1 LSWKRSSLAN
11 CGVSLAAAV
20 LHERSVS
27 VNEPQETIY
36 IADWE
41 IHPETL
47 RVSRG
52 DDCVKLE
59 PKVMQVLLYLAE
71 KAGQVVSRQE
81 IEEHVW
87 RNQIVGYDAIS
98 RTIVN
103 IRKALN
109 DSSRDPRVIETI
121 PKVGYRLI
129 AEVRRS
135 VADQSG
141 NHSHMSPQGKR
152 QSSRLR
158 STLVGIL
165 AVAVLAILWALI
177 DGQGLV
183 GRHGVD
189 AARDGGETKPT
200 IAVLPFRYLY
210 SNPDNNYFS
219 DGITADL
226 ITALSQVSGL
236 QVISRDSA
244 FAYRGGEINDAA
256 IGEELGVRFLLKGN
270 IQRDR
275 DRIRLNVHLIEAQS
289 GRSVWAERYDRLLT
303 DIFKIQDE
311 LAERIVLALEVKLA
325 PDERKRLIRNYLVSL
340 DAYDAFLRGVDYYTK
355 RSFADNQLA
364 VDSFVKA
371 IELDPGFARA
381 YAGLAL
387 AYSWASGD
395 TSIGSAEQAHKL
407 ASETVERA
415 IQIDASIPQ
424 VYFVK
429 GRIELY
435 KKNYE
440 LAIQQIQKAIDIEP
454 NYADAYALLASTLHF
469 SGRPKDGLQAMR
481 RAVLLNPRIPAAYL
495 MIRGSLHY
503 SSEEYDQAVED
514 LSRSL
519 EINPNYLQSK
529 VWLAATY
536 AAQGRLEDAQWEVD
550 EIRMLAPDIDFEWV
564 ERAYPIQDFHYKQRF
579 RNDLKQ
585 AGVL

>member
-1 LSWKRSSLAN
+1 M
-11 CGVSLAAAV
+11 
-20 LHERSVS
+20 
-27 VNEPQETIY
+27 NEPQKTIH

-41 IHPETL
+41 VHPDSL

-52 DDCVKLE
+52 NDQVKLE
-59 PKVMQVLLYLAE
+59 PKVMQVLLYLAD

-81 IEEHVW
+81 LEEHVW
-87 RNQIVGYDAIS
+87 KNQIVGYDAIS
-98 RTIVN
+98 RTIIN

-109 DSSRDPRVIETI
+109 DSSREPRVIETI

-135 VADQSG
+135 EVDRSQSYS
-141 NHSHMSPQGKR
+141 NTSPQGKH
-152 QSSRLR
+152 QSLRPRLV
-158 STLVGIL
+158 LVGIL
-165 AVAVLAILWALI
+165 IIAALVIPWVLI
-177 DGQGLV
+177 DGQGID
-183 GRHGVD
+183 GKHAVD
-189 AARDGGETKPT
+189 AARDGGETRPA

-236 QVISRDSA
+236 QVIARDSA
-244 FAYRGGEINDAA
+244 FSYRGGDVNDAA
-256 IGEELGVRFLLKGN
+256 IAQELGVGFLLKGN

-275 DRIRLNVHLIEAQS
+275 DRIRLNVHLVEAQS
-289 GRSVWAERYDRLLT
+289 GRTVWAERYDRFLT

-311 LAERIVLALEVKLA
+311 LAERIVLTLEVKLA
-325 PDERKRLIRNYLVSL
+325 PEERKRLIRNYLVSL
-340 DAYDAFLRGVDYYTK
+340 DAYDAFLRGLDYYTK
-355 RSFADNQLA
+355 RSFTDNQLA
-364 VDSFVKA
+364 VESFLKA

-395 TSIGSAEQAHKL
+395 TSIGTAERAHRL
-407 ASETVERA
+407 ASETVDKA

-469 SGRPKDGLQAMR
+469 SGRPKEGLQAMR

-503 SSEEYDQAVED
+503 SSEEYDEAVRD
-514 LSRSL
+514 LSDSL

-550 EIRMLAPDIDFEWV
+550 QIRTLAPDIDFGWV

-585 AGVL
+585 VGVL

>member
-1 LSWKRSSLAN
+1 MS
-11 CGVSLAAAV
+11 
-20 LHERSVS
+20 
-27 VNEPQETIY
+27 EPQKTIY
-36 IADWE
+36 VADWE
-41 IHPETL
+41 IHPDTL

-52 DDCVKLE
+52 DDRVKLE
-59 PKVMQVLLYLAE
+59 PKVMQVLLYLVE

-81 IEEHVW
+81 LEEHVW
-87 RNQIVGYDAIS
+87 KNQIIGYDALS
-98 RTIVN
+98 RTIIN

-109 DSSRDPRVIETI
+109 DSARDPRVIETI

-129 AEVRRS
+129 AEVRHS
-135 VADQSG
+135 VAAQPQNPSYTPPRAKPQS
-141 NHSHMSPQGKR
+141 PW
-152 QSSRLR
+152 SSFALIG
-158 STLVGIL
+158 TI
-165 AVAVLAILWALI
+165 AIAALAILWVLI
-177 DGQGLV
+177 AGQGIE
-183 GRHGVD
+183 GKHAED
-189 AARDGGETKPT
+189 AARAGAETKPA
-200 IAVLPFRYLY
+200 IAVLPFKYLY

-226 ITALSQVSGL
+226 ITALSKVSGL
-236 QVISRDSA
+236 QVISRDST
-244 FAYRGGEINDAA
+244 FFYRGGEVNDAA
-256 IGEELGVRFLLKGN
+256 IGAELGVGFLLKGN

-275 DRIRLNVHLIEAQS
+275 DRIRLNVHLIEAHS
-289 GRSVWAERYDRLLT
+289 GKTVWAERYDRLLT

-311 LAERIVLALEVKLA
+311 LAERIVRTLEVKLA
-325 PDERKRLIRNYLVSL
+325 PEERKRLIRNYLVSL

-364 VDSFVKA
+364 VESFLKA

-395 TSIGSAEQAHKL
+395 TSIGTAEQAHKL

-415 IQIDASIPQ
+415 IRIDASIPQ

-469 SGRPKDGLQAMR
+469 SGRPKEGLQAMR

-503 SSEEYDQAVED
+503 SSEEYDQAVGD
-514 LSRSL
+514 LSGSL

-529 VWLAATY
+529 IWLAATY

-550 EIRMLAPDIDFEWV
+550 QIRILAPDIDFVWV
-564 ERAYPIQDFHYKQRF
+564 ERAYPMQDFHYKERF

>member
-1 LSWKRSSLAN
+1 M
-11 CGVSLAAAV
+11 
-20 LHERSVS
+20 
-27 VNEPQETIY
+27 NEPQKRIY

-41 IHPETL
+41 IHPDTL

-52 DDCVKLE
+52 DDHVKLE

-81 IEEHVW
+81 LEEHVW
-87 RNQIVGYDAIS
+87 KNQIVGYDAIS
-98 RTIVN
+98 RTIIN

-109 DSSRDPRVIETI
+109 DNSRDPRVIETI

-135 VADQSG
+135 VADQSR
-141 NHSHMSPQGKR
+141 NHSYTSPQGKR
-152 QSSRLR
+152 EYLR
-158 STLVGIL
+158 SILALVGIL
-165 AVAVLAILWALI
+165 AIVALAILWVSI
-177 DGQGLV
+177 DGQGIV
-183 GRHGVD
+183 GKHTED
-189 AARDGGETKPT
+189 AARAGGETKPA
-200 IAVLPFRYLY
+200 IAVLPFKYLY

-226 ITALSQVSGL
+226 ITALSKVSGL

-244 FAYRGGEINDAA
+244 FSYRGGEVNDAA
-256 IGEELGVRFLLKGN
+256 IGEELGVGFLLKGN
-270 IQRDR
+270 IQMDR
-275 DRIRLNVHLIEAQS
+275 GRIRLNVHLIEAHS
-289 GRSVWAERYDRLLT
+289 GRTVWAERYDRLLT

-311 LAERIVLALEVKLA
+311 LAERIVLTLEVKLA
-325 PDERKRLIRNYLVSL
+325 PEERKRLIRNYLVSL

-355 RSFADNQLA
+355 RSFADNELA
-364 VDSFVKA
+364 VESFIKA

-395 TSIGSAEQAHKL
+395 TSIGTAEQAHKL
-407 ASETVERA
+407 ASETVETA

-469 SGRPKDGLQAMR
+469 SGRPKEGLQAMR

-503 SSEEYDQAVED
+503 SSEGYGQAVKD
-514 LSRSL
+514 LAGSL

-536 AAQGRLEDAQWEVD
+536 AAQGRLDDAQWEVD
-550 EIRMLAPDIDFEWV
+550 QIRILAPDIDFGWV

-579 RNDLKQ
+579 RSDLKQ